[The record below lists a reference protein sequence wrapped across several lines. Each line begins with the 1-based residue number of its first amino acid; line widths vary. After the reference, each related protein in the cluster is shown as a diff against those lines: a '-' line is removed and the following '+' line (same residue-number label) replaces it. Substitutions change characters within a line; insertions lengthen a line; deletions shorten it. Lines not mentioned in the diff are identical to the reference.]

1 MVYQKKNWSPLSQ
14 NIEIEE
20 IMFLF
25 KIWINGFI
33 NNFVDKNKHLLL
45 ESKEK
50 IDRKNVSSLLRAI
63 CGKPNGK

>member
-1 MVYQKKNWSPLSQ
+1 MVYQKKNLKALSQ

-50 IDRKNVSSLLRAI
+50 IDRKNVSS
-63 CGKPNGK
+63 PS

>member
-1 MVYQKKNWSPLSQ
+1 MVYQKKKNGRPLSQ

-50 IDRKNVSSLLRAI
+50 IDRKNVSS
-63 CGKPNGK
+63 PS